1 MLVVRGKDEPAAVGQ
16 EVVLPA
22 LHFMCPAN
30 GVEDLLTR
38 LEPEMVG
45 VVQT

>member
-1 MLVVRGKDEPAAVGQ
+1 MVIRGEYEPAAVSQ

-22 LHFMCPAN
+22 LHLMCPAD

-38 LEPEMVG
+38 LESEMVG